1 MSRTKA
7 YWSLRLGAA
16 AVLGHASGPGTQNL
30 YRSNF
35 TCGSVVISDFYAKL
49 DQLDELKKQ
58 AEETM

>member
-1 MSRTKA
+1 MSRTKV

-49 DQLDELKKQ
+49 DQLDE
-58 AEETM
+58 